1 MSTPRFQVAL
11 TGDFFGPDG
20 SSRYPDIGLSVF
32 EEAGPESVEWV
43 KVAEHRAEL
52 GADQI
57 AGAQGV
63 IVLTPAVTARTVS
76 RSDDLLAIGR
86 FGVGYDSVDVPP
98 ARRRTC
104 AVFITAARST
114 APWPRRPSAG

>member
-1 MSTPRFQVAL
+1 MSTPRFRVAL

-20 SSRYPDIGLSVF
+20 STRYPDIGLSVF

-63 IVLTPAVTARTVS
+63 IVLTPAVTAETVS
-76 RSDDLLAIGR
+76 RSR
-86 FGVGYDSVDVPP
+86 
-98 ARRRTC
+98 
-104 AVFITAARST
+104 
-114 APWPRRPSAG
+114 